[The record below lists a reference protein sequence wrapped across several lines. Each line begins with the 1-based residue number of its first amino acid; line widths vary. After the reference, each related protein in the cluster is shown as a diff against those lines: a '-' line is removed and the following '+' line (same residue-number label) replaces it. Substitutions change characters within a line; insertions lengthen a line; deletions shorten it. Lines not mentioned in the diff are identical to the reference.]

1 MLRLTTVLAL
11 LLLAIVWVKAEPDE
25 EATISWEVEEEQE
38 EQEEV
43 ELGTPQNLTVTNFTD
58 NSIFLTWVMNSSYND
73 IGGYRVYY
81 KHNYEDI
88 KTVLDQKP
96 EYLLS
101 NLHPFTKYEVW
112 VVPVGKETTE
122 TEGEASEKIFQTTN
136 TAAPSSPFITVSS
149 STFRWNPANDFHL

>member
-1 MLRLTTVLAL
+1 MSRPSTVSRL
-11 LLLAIVWVKAEPDE
+11 LLLSLALSCTTADE
-25 EATISWEVEEEQE
+25 EATIAWPEEDVDVQKES
-38 EQEEV
+38 V
-43 ELGTPQNLTVTNFTD
+43 ELGTPQNLTVTNFTA

-122 TEGEASEKIFQTTN
+122 TEGEASEKIFQTTD
-136 TAAPSSPFITVSS
+136 TAPPSAPFFFSLVCFSRSVRTV
-149 STFRWNPANDFHL
+149 